1 MYSQNINIKILMRE
15 SRYGNNITYEL
26 NKEKLMQLYEE
37 RNSIA
42 FNEKNHNANLKF
54 KTKNKFLGS
63 SQITENNL
71 INHKSIPFN
80 FNYMDEF

>member
-1 MYSQNINIKILMRE
+1 MRE
-15 SRYGNNITYEL
+15 CKYAGNITYES

-37 RNSIA
+37 KNSIA
-42 FNEKNHNANLKF
+42 FNKKNYNANLKF
-54 KTKNKFLGS
+54 KIINEFLGS
-63 SQITENNL
+63 SRITENNL